1 MYNRL
6 KYFALLKSFDE
17 ILNFKVICIENTK
30 EEDSFLIL
38 DPLWFGSS
46 LIGLIFSFEN
56 LLSFQPNGRIHL
68 QIMRTLFGNVDEA
81 HFMKL
86 LEALELC
93 FSPHPNERWNE
104 AEFPCLYSKS
114 SDISHIF
121 AMFKQNRDD
130 YVHGGVR
137 IITQRHLANQV
148 ACVFPRV
155 QFRINRR
162 EFPDGEVVDFYNF
175 RRCSLCICGNI
186 RALVTLVCNDQMIDV
201 RLCGPSNERSS
212 LFCFKE
218 KLCDVVCDALK
229 VICPGFHLERNPLSC
244 AQLKSTF
251 GDVYAYC
258 AKDVHS
264 AMMNNCTTV
273 VLPGKVKRHE
283 SVCDLVAFGCREIFC
298 RLISGTRLHV
308 SQLSLEA
315 RQSLCRVIDPP
326 DSTGRDWCLLAL
338 SLGLASHL
346 PSLEGAE
353 SPTDASVRLWSRDSG
368 ATTDVLIR
376 KLGELGRKDAVDALL
391 SCLPLFIHSSLLIY
405 ADFSSEELT
414 SFASSR

>member
-1 MYNRL
+1 M
-6 KYFALLKSFDE
+6 
-17 ILNFKVICIENTK
+17 NFKVICIENPK
-30 EEDSFLIL
+30 EEDSYFIL

-46 LIGLIFSFEN
+46 LIGMIFSFESP
-56 LLSFQPNGRIHL
+56 LSFQPNGRIQL
-68 QIMRTLFGNVDEA
+68 QIVRTLLGNVDEV
-81 HFMKL
+81 HCMKL

-93 FSPHPNERWNE
+93 FSPNERTE
-104 AEFPCLYSKS
+104 AEFPCVYSKS
-114 SDISHIF
+114 SDISHVF

-137 IITQRHLANQV
+137 IVTQRHLANQV
-148 ACVFPRV
+148 TCVFPRV
-155 QFRINRR
+155 QFRINRH
-162 EFPDGEVVDFYNF
+162 EFSDGEVVDFYNF
-175 RRCSLCICGNI
+175 RCCSLCICGNI
-186 RALVTLVCNDQMIDV
+186 RAFVTLVCNDQMVDI
-201 RLCGPSNERSS
+201 RLCGPSDERSS

-218 KLCDVVCDALK
+218 KISDVVCDALK
-229 VICPGFHLERNPLSC
+229 AICPGFHLERNPLSC
-244 AQLKSTF
+244 VQLKSTF

-258 AKDVHS
+258 AKDIHS

-273 VLPGKVKRHE
+273 VLPGKVKQHE
-283 SVCDLVAFGCREIFC
+283 SICDLVAFGCREIFTD
-298 RLISGTRLHV
+298 LISGTRLHV

-315 RQSLCRVIDPP
+315 RQSLSRVIDPP

-353 SPTDASVRLWSRDSG
+353 SPTDASVRLWSRDSN

-376 KLGELGRKDAVDALL
+376 KLGELGRKDAVDALF
-391 SCLPLFIHSSLLIY
+391 SCLPLFTHSSLLIY
-405 ADFSSEELT
+405 SGLPSEELT